1 MQVGPDTHVNNNKK
15 KKKAIAIQSFLS
27 VDDHVISFVTFYSI
41 EGMTFLLRQR
51 V

>member
-1 MQVGPDTHVNNNKK
+1 MQVDPDTHVNNK